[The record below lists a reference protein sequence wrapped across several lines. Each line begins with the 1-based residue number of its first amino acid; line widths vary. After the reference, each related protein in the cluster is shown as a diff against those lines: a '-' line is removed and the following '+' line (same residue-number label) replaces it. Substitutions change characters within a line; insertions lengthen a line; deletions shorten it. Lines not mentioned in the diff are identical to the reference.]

1 MRDARADFESRRRL
15 RRALGSRLLTLA
27 LLGLAFLVGRATWG
41 MYQSYREADSARE
54 KAQGEL
60 AELEENLGAV
70 EADAAALATPAGVE
84 KRLRASLNV
93 AAPGEEVV
101 VIVPRQEAAAAA
113 ALPPESSYRN
123 LWGLLD

>member
-1 MRDARADFESRRRL
+1 MRDARADFERRRRF
-15 RRALGSRLLTLA
+15 RRAFGSRVLTLA

-41 MYQSYREADSARE
+41 MYQSYREAAAARE
-54 KAQGEL
+54 KAQSEL
-60 AELEENLGAV
+60 AELQASLAAV
-70 EADAAALATPAGVE
+70 SGDAAALATPEGVE

-93 AAPGEEVV
+93 AAPGERVV